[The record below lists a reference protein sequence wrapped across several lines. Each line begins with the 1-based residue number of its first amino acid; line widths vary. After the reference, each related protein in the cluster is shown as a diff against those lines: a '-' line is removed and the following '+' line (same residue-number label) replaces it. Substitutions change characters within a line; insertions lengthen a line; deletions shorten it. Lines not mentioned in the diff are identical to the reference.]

1 LLKKRLFALL
11 LALLILTGITP
22 AFAAE
27 AGGPNDPLVSLS
39 YAKTWSQMVLDSAV
53 SNISATLLPLYQK
66 ASAYAVSSV
75 SPGTGMSVFPLAVGG
90 TITITT
96 GSSVTLVSGSATLD
110 VASGTVVNISVGAA
124 AGKGKLNQ
132 SQRYIACENTAA
144 TVTASAASLFAVDGT
159 YTLIDAPTVFSDV
172 KASDWFYSDVY
183 KAVELGLVNGMTA
196 TTYAPAGT
204 LTCGQAV
211 KLAACMHQLYH
222 EGKVSLKNGDPWYRS
237 YADYALQNGI
247 IPQDFAD
254 YDAVITRQQFI
265 LVFYN
270 ALPAD
275 QYQAI
280 NTIPDG
286 AIPDVAMSDAGAA
299 EIYAFYRA
307 GILTGYSDTPGFANH
322 AFGADTTIARSEV
335 AAILTRMFDTEARKS
350 FSIA

>member
-1 LLKKRLFALL
+1 MLKKRLMALM
-11 LALLILTGITP
+11 LALLMLAAITP

-39 YAKTWSQMVLDSAV
+39 YAKTWAQTILDGAV
-53 SNISATLLPLYQK
+53 STISSTLSPLYQK

-75 SPGTGMSVFPLAVGG
+75 SPGAGTSVFPLAAGE

-96 GSSVTLVSGSATLD
+96 GSSVTLVSGSATID
-110 VASGTVVNISVGAA
+110 IASGTVVNVSVGAA
-124 AGKGKLNQ
+124 AGKGKVNQ
-132 SQRYIACENTAA
+132 SQRYIACENTTA
-144 TVTASAASLFAVDGT
+144 TVTAASASLFAVDGT
-159 YTLIDAPTVFSDV
+159 YSKIDAPTVFSDV
-172 KASDWFYSDVY
+172 NASDWFYSDVY

-196 TTYAPAGT
+196 TTYVPTGT

-222 EGKVSLKNGDPWYRS
+222 TGSVTLENGDPWYRT

-247 IPQDFAD
+247 IAQDFAD

-265 LVFYN
+265 FVFYN

-275 QYQAI
+275 QYPAI

-286 AIPDVAMSDAGAA
+286 AIPDVSMDDAGAA

-307 GILTGYSDTPGFANH
+307 GILTGYTDTAGFADH

-335 AAILTRMFDTEARKS
+335 AAILTRMFDTTARKS
-350 FSIA
+350 FTIS